1 MIGQLDFFSALLM
14 GLAGSGH
21 CLAMCGGLA
30 GAMGLHQS
38 PLRLL
43 IYNLGRISSYMLAG
57 ALVGGAALAVAD
69 IHHQGLIVV
78 RFLAGLMMI
87 LLALYLTR
95 VWMVLS
101 VLEKAGAILWRR
113 LQPLSRQFPPNSPT
127 PRLWIAGM
135 IWGWLPCG
143 LVYSALSWAALS
155 GHPANGAL
163 TMLAFGLG
171 TLPSM
176 LLFGV
181 FSRTLAK
188 VVRSAGFRWVAG
200 GILAVYGIV
209 TCVVAWQQW

>member
-1 MIGQLDFFSALLM
+1 MTGQLDLFSALLM

-30 GAMGLHQS
+30 GAMGLNQS
-38 PLRLL
+38 PLRLF
-43 IYNLGRISSYMLAG
+43 IYNIGRITSYMLAG

-69 IHHQGLIVV
+69 VHPQGLLVI

-95 VWMVLS
+95 IWMALT
-101 VLEKAGAILWRR
+101 VLEKAGAVVWRWLR
-113 LQPLSRQFPPNSPT
+113 PISRQFPPNSPT

-143 LVYSALSWAALS
+143 LVYSALSWAAIS
-155 GHPANGAL
+155 GDPVNGAL
-163 TMLAFGLG
+163 MMLAFGLG

-181 FSRTLAK
+181 FSRKLARI
-188 VVRSAGFRWVAG
+188 VRSTGFRWVAG
-200 GILAVYGIV
+200 GILAFYGVITCIV
-209 TCVVAWQQW
+209 ALKQW